1 MKWIIILSLFVNCA
15 WAKSSSSVLVYN
27 QTTGTV
33 LVSQGTQ
40 NIRPLA
46 SITKLMTAL
55 VALDAG
61 LDLNRKL
68 TLSSN
73 WPAVLP
79 RKIYTRQELLI
90 AMLVRSDNAAAET
103 LAADYPGGRAAFLQ
117 EMNLRAKT
125 LGMNNTHFSDASGLS
140 NENKSTALDIHR
152 LLVAASFQPFIREN
166 SPKRQAEFETVLK
179 KKTHTI
185 ILQNTNG
192 PALFEFENIVIT
204 KTGLTTAAGWCV
216 AVLVEQDNQTYAVV
230 ILGAKTKQDRLDRL
244 KEIMYTYIIK

>member
-1 MKWIIILSLFVNCA
+1 MKFLLLVVTLFF
-15 WAKSSSSVLVYN
+15 SVSAIANTSMLVYN

-33 LVSQGTQ
+33 LLSQGTQ
-40 NIRPLA
+40 TIRPLA

-79 RKIYTRQELLI
+79 RKLYTRQELLI

-103 LAADYPGGRAAFLQ
+103 LAADYPGGRTAFLQ

-125 LGMNNTHFSDASGLS
+125 LGMHNTHFSDASGLS
-140 NENKSTALDIHR
+140 NDNKSTALDIYR
-152 LLVAASFQPFIREN
+152 LLGAASFQPFIREN

-179 KKTHTI
+179 KKPHTI
-185 ILQNTNG
+185 ILQNTNS